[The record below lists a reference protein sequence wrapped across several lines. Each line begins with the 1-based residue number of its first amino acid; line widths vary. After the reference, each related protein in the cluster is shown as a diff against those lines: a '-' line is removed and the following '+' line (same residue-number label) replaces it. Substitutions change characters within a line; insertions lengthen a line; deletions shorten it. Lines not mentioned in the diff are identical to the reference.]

1 MSCSDY
7 IVDPRGSKEPQEII
21 RDKIECKTII
31 KENLNAFVRVFD
43 GDKLMKTCLKG
54 SKIFNIKLGLG
65 GKYVRH
71 TTQNVDITSELEKI
85 SFG

>member
-7 IVDPRGSKEPQEII
+7 IVDPRGRKEPQEII

-54 SKIFNIKLGLG
+54 RGHSILN
-65 GKYVRH
+65 
-71 TTQNVDITSELEKI
+71 
-85 SFG
+85 